1 MRTITPKLD
10 DYSLESFNF
19 NLQVLATQYKVE
31 EAQKLFDQM
40 SIVGVEPDVDSYVQL
55 MTVYAKNKDIDM
67 VEKLMEEGNFE
78 IF

>member
-67 VEKLMEEGNFE
+67 VEKLMDEGKF
-78 IF
+78 